1 MKTTDEIMELV
12 EAFVLAD
19 NEYEVKEQHD
29 VLKIAIEELAKDAA
43 KYQWLCVNVE
53 KWSWQP
59 SKYNAEVI
67 SGLCAKGTV
76 YLGYSFSE
84 AVDAAMGEKTE

>member
-1 MKTTDEIMELV
+1 MKMVEVFTRADTEEDQNDTYDVLKAAVEELV
-12 EAFVLAD
+12 EG
-19 NEYEVKEQHD
+19 
-29 VLKIAIEELAKDAA
+29 AA
-43 KYQWLCVNVE
+43 RYQWLCVNVE

-67 SGLCAKGTV
+67 SGFCAKGTR

>member
-29 VLKIAIEELAKDAA
+29 VLKIAIEDLVKDAER
-43 KYQWLCVNVE
+43 YQWLCANVE

-59 SKYNAEVI
+59 SRYNAEVI
-67 SGLCAKGTV
+67 SGFSAKST
-76 YLGYSFSE
+76 GYIGHKFGD
-84 AVDAAMGEKTE
+84 AVDAAMWEETP